1 MASEVSK
8 GVLRI
13 FCLSVLWMGLG
24 IVQLPMFY
32 PLVALEKGVSGV
44 FIGSVLALR
53 PITGIISTPFI
64 NKYILMVSVELTIF
78 IAGLIYAS
86 CFIAFA
92 FVAMI
97 ENVTTFILLSFLTQ
111 MFIGVA
117 QAALMVGEQCLLLR
131 YSEKSEREKNLGMF
145 RVASGLGG
153 LLSPMMGAA
162 MYALGGFIATF
173 SSVGVGY
180 LCISPFIYCK
190 LTQAREAWMLEQ

>member
-1 MASEVSK
+1 MSSEVSK

-32 PLVALEKGVSGV
+32 PLVALEKGVEGYY
-44 FIGSVLALR
+44 IGTVLALR
-53 PITGIISTPFI
+53 PLTGICATPFI
-64 NKYILMVSVELTIF
+64 NKYILSVSVELTIF
-78 IAGLIYAS
+78 IAGITYSL

-97 ENVTTFILLSFLTQ
+97 DNVTTFILLSFFTQ
-111 MFIGVA
+111 LFVGIA
-117 QAALMVGEQCLLLR
+117 QAALIVGEQCLLLR
-131 YSEKSEREKNLGMF
+131 YSEKGEREKNLGMF

-153 LLSPMMGAA
+153 LLSPMMGAG

-173 SSVGVGY
+173 SSVGIGY
-180 LCISPFIYCK
+180 LCISPFIYWR
-190 LTQAREAWMLEQ
+190 LTEAREAWLLE